1 MFDFPQCIHRNATPS
16 PQMLNVISF
25 RELLSLLALTN
36 SNPSVFQM
44 LSPGYSYD
52 TAYVEFLN
60 LEDAVHFMESN
71 QVAHPHLSTSA
82 VPSGRKKAWA
92 GGGHFRRGRG
102 GIRVGYCLGSFMGV
116 TPYLWVCELT
126 SLA

>member
-1 MFDFPQCIHRNATPS
+1 MQHYHHKNAECDLLS
-16 PQMLNVISF
+16 WCAH
-25 RELLSLLALTN
+25 ELLSLLALTN
-36 SNPSVFQM
+36 ANPSVFQM

-71 QVAHPHLSTSA
+71 QVAHPRLSTSA

-92 GGGHFRRGRG
+92 GGA
-102 GIRVGYCLGSFMGV
+102 GIL
-116 TPYLWVCELT
+116 
-126 SLA
+126 

>member
-1 MFDFPQCIHRNATPS
+1 
-16 PQMLNVISF
+16 
-25 RELLSLLALTN
+25 
-36 SNPSVFQM
+36 M

-71 QVAHPHLSTSA
+71 QVAHPRLSTSA

-92 GGGHFRRGRG
+92 GGA
-102 GIRVGYCLGSFMGV
+102 GIL
-116 TPYLWVCELT
+116 
-126 SLA
+126 